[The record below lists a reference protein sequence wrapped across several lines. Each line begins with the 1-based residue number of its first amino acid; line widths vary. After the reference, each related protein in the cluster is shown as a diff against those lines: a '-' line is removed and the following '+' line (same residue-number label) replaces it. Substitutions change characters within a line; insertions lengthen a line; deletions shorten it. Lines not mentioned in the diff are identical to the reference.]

1 MNEQDE
7 VEFLESKPV
16 TNLEESVA
24 ELSRLHRDI
33 WQAQANHSPEAEA
46 IACEDAAKFYLEWGK
61 EKLAAVYM
69 QDAYDCY
76 IRAGLNITTENLL
89 RCYPQLL
96 QPILQQRQ
104 AVVGK
109 NHFDDELIATMSHE
123 FRTCLN
129 GILGMSEALLE
140 EVFGVMNEQQLNA
153 ISTIDRSGWYLLAL
167 INNMVDLSQI
177 QVGKLQLEISNV
189 AVAELCHSSIT
200 FVKHHAIQ
208 KHIQLD
214 VQGADSAGYI
224 AVDLERMRQVLVN
237 LIGQAIDATPA
248 GGRIRL
254 VVTRS
259 SAEQNASS
267 GAVIQF
273 AVMDTSKEIM
283 VPSRSQLP
291 ASVVTANVQQIG
303 FGLLLVNPIVEL
315 HGGTLR
321 VESAV
326 GRGSCVEVSLPQSCL
341 LSDAPLAE
349 DGYSGGLSSSNI
361 SAPPLILIVEDNEL
375 NINTIS
381 SYLVAKGYRPIVAQ
395 DGKSAIEMTHLHH
408 PDLILMDTQMPGM
421 DSLEAIARIRRQ
433 PEFGTVLIIALTAL
447 AIEGDRERFLAA
459 GANEYLTKPVKLK
472 QLHAT
477 MQKFLVTP
485 AEATSAYSDF
495 FF

>member
-1 MNEQDE
+1 MHDTDE
-7 VEFLESKPV
+7 IEFLESKP
-16 TNLEESVA
+16 TMSLEESVA
-24 ELSRLHRDI
+24 EIARLQRDI
-33 WQAQANHSPEAEA
+33 FQAQANYSPEAEA
-46 IACEDAAKFYLEWGK
+46 IACEDAAKFYLEQGK

-89 RCYPQLL
+89 RCYPRLL

-104 AVVGK
+104 EAVGK
-109 NHFDDELIATMSHE
+109 NHFDDELIATVSHE

-177 QVGKLQLEISNV
+177 QVGKLELEISEV
-189 AVAELCHSSIT
+189 LVAELCHSSIT

-208 KHIQLD
+208 KQIQLD

-224 AVDLERMRQVLVN
+224 AVDVQRMRQVLVN

-259 SAEQNASS
+259 DAEQNASS
-267 GAVIQF
+267 GATIQF

-283 VPSRSQLP
+283 VPSRSPLP
-291 ASVVTANVQQIG
+291 AAANAQRIG
-303 FGLLLVNPIVEL
+303 FGLLLVTPIVEL

-341 LSDAPLAE
+341 LSDAPLSE
-349 DGYSGGLSSSNI
+349 DGYSGGLSSSEI
-361 SAPPLILIVEDNEL
+361 PAPPLILIVEDNEL

-395 DGKSAIEMTHLHH
+395 DGKSAIEMTHRHH
-408 PDLILMDTQMPGM
+408 PDLILMDIQMPGM
-421 DSLEAIARIRRQ
+421 DGLEAIKCIRCQ
-433 PEFGTVLIIALTAL
+433 EEFGALPIIALTAL
-447 AIEGDRERFLAA
+447 AMDGDRDRCLAA

-477 MQKFLVTP
+477 IKKFLVAP
-485 AEATSAYSDF
+485 AEATSAYSEF